1 MSVTKGGK
9 DEHHINSHDWQFIKN
24 SLNQCIASQFISQQE
39 QKQILDFLETTE
51 NLELRV
57 RGLIAGSRSV
67 NSFVLSLLQAA
78 DVEKDR
84 NK

>member
-1 MSVTKGGK
+1 MITASKS
-9 DEHHINSHDWQFIKN
+9 EQPINTHDWQFIKN
-24 SLNQCIASQFISQQE
+24 SLNQCIASQFISQKE

-78 DVEKDR
+78 DVEKDQ